1 MQDSNRKDLLDKC
14 ARELA
19 MNFEC
24 PAPQIMGV
32 YASRLGV
39 SVKQLERLLMA
50 RDEPGAVAHAGGYS
64 PSDDYRK

>member
-1 MQDSNRKDLLDKC
+1 MENIKKAEILEAC

-32 YASRLGV
+32 YAAKLGMTL
-39 SVKQLERLLMA
+39 KQLQAALMA
-50 RDEPGAVAHAGGYS
+50 R
-64 PSDDYRK
+64 